1 MFQHKICG
9 IRSASD
15 AAAAVNAGASAV
27 GVICGTTH
35 KSEDAVTS
43 ALAKNLVRLVPSSI
57 TTVLVTHLT
66 NPRDIIALADTIGVD
81 VIQLHGEIS
90 LAAAKRVRRSTHR
103 RIIKAVHVVGPDA
116 LAAAVEAA
124 AIFDA
129 LLLDSRTETRLGG
142 TGLTHD
148 WTISKS
154 IVEQVGHLVPII
166 LAGGLTPTNLPAA
179 IAEVRPF
186 GVDVNSGVE
195 DPEGNKSREQCEAF
209 VTAARKGLNHAQP
222 WRPAAAH

>member
-1 MFQHKICG
+1 MIQHKICG
-9 IRSASD
+9 IKSAAD
-15 AAAAVNAGASAV
+15 AAAAVNAGAAAV

-35 KSEDAVTS
+35 RSEDAVPA

-66 NPRDIIALADTIGVD
+66 NPRDIVGLADTIGVD

-90 LAAAKRVRRSTHR
+90 LAAAKRVRRSTQR
-103 RIIKAVHVVGPDA
+103 RIIKAVHVVGSEA
-116 LAAAVEAA
+116 LAAAAA
-124 AIFDA
+124 AAAVSDG
-129 LLLDSRTETRLGG
+129 LLLDSRTDIRLGG

-148 WTISKS
+148 WAISKS
-154 IVEQVGHLVPII
+154 IVEQVGHRVPVI

-195 DPEGNKSREQCEAF
+195 DPEGNKSRDLCESF
-209 VTAARKGLNHAQP
+209 VTAAREALNHAQP
-222 WRPAAAH
+222 WRPAAAQ